1 MSSLAS
7 VVPSTSSAD
16 TDRTGTNYI
25 AIFVGAIAAFI
36 IASVYYGVVFLDLW
50 LQVRRLNPTSM
61 GEVSTS
67 PTQPVIEFLTTLVIA
82 FAIGHL
88 VTRLGITH
96 VTGALR
102 LAALLWIA
110 FPGMLWVGAMLWENT
125 PWQFAALHGGDW
137 LIKCVLFTLIISI
150 GIEGDGRFHLNARLA
165 P

>member
-1 MSSLAS
+1 MSSLAT
-7 VVPSTSSAD
+7 VVLSTRSKHAG
-16 TDRTGTNYI
+16 RTNTNYV
-25 AIFVGAIAAFI
+25 AIFVGAIVAFV

-82 FAIGHL
+82 FAVGHL
-88 VTRLGITH
+88 VARLGITD
-96 VTGALR
+96 VRSALQ

-137 LIKCVLFTLIISI
+137 LIKCVLFTLIPTVWQ
-150 GIEGDGRFHLNARLA
+150 RR
-165 P
+165 

>member
-1 MSSLAS
+1 MSSLAT

-16 TDRTGTNYI
+16 TRRTGTNHI

-61 GEVSTS
+61 GEVSNS
-67 PTQPVIEFLTTLVIA
+67 PTRPVIEFLTTLVIA

-88 VTRLGITH
+88 VARLGITH
-96 VTGALR
+96 VRGALR
-102 LAALLWIA
+102 LAGLLWIA

-137 LIKCVLFTLIISI
+137 LIKCVLFTLIPTIW
-150 GIEGDGRFHLNARLA
+150 RRM
-165 P
+165 

>member
-7 VVPSTSSAD
+7 VVASTNSAD
-16 TDRTGTNYI
+16 TGRGGTNYI
-25 AIFVGAIAAFI
+25 GIFVGAIVAFV
-36 IASVYYGVVFLDLW
+36 IAFVYYGVAFLDLW

-67 PTQPVIEFLTTLVIA
+67 PMQPVIEFLTTLVIA

-88 VTRLGITH
+88 VARLGITH
-96 VTGALR
+96 VRHGFR

-125 PWQFAALHGGDW
+125 RWQFAALHGGDW
-137 LIKCVLFTLIISI
+137 LIKCVLFTLIPTVWRRS
-150 GIEGDGRFHLNARLA
+150 
-165 P
+165 